1 MNQEQLRKKIEYSL
15 QEGFTEQEVRQV
27 LREQGIRRSR
37 INQAFNQ
44 IRNGNQS
51 SQGGRQESSR
61 TGAQQTGGNPRKRS
75 QGNQESNGNQRRPQ
89 KQAQQGGVQQGQARQ
104 PGNQQAQKDQEPGS
118 PGNIDSAFSD
128 TGTDQQGRGRE
139 TGSGGAIPG
148 LDLTDS
154 FYRVK
159 QSFLLRRYSVYDQNG
174 EQVLKAKN
182 KILSL
187 KTRIP
192 FRLPG
197 EEEDVFKVESERLMN
212 ISNNYNL
219 TQEGGDDLAVIDR
232 KRTIFNQVWRVR
244 DPDDN
249 SIAAKIKTASQA
261 VMAVRIIGSRV
272 PFLGVLTSIIPH
284 TYEIEDNNGQKIG
297 ELEGQ
302 LSIRDTYDLKLQDSG
317 SLDREAMIAAVIS
330 IDAIEGQ

>member
-1 MNQEQLRKKIEYSL
+1 MERRN
-15 QEGFTEQEVRQV
+15 RQ
-27 LREQGIRRSR
+27 S
-37 INQAFNQ
+37 
-44 IRNGNQS
+44 
-51 SQGGRQESSR
+51 
-61 TGAQQTGGNPRKRS
+61 
-75 QGNQESNGNQRRPQ
+75 
-89 KQAQQGGVQQGQARQ
+89 
-104 PGNQQAQKDQEPGS
+104 GNQQVQQNQNQELGS
-118 PGNIDSAFSD
+118 PDNNDNAFSD
-128 TGTDQQGRGRE
+128 SGTDQQSQGRGA
-139 TGSGGAIPG
+139 GSGGAISG

-159 QSFLLRRYSVYDQNG
+159 QSFLLKRYSVYDQNG
-174 EQVLKAKN
+174 EQVLKARN

-197 EEEDVFKVESERLMN
+197 EEEHIFKVESERLMN

-219 TQEGGDDLAVIDR
+219 TQEGENDLAVIDR
-232 KRTIFNQVWRVR
+232 KRTILNQVWRVR
-244 DPDDN
+244 NPDDN

-272 PFLGVLTSIIPH
+272 PLLGVLTSIIPH